1 MWAKEVGAGLDE
13 EKQTF
18 STRFKLGI
26 VLIAGSLICGY
37 TSLVVLGGAAGTG
50 KTGLRN
56 LCLTIW
62 LLTWI
67 PFFAGFA
74 LSGKEGVQ
82 QAKGLIRRQFGE
94 SEWFLALEQF
104 LADRIAGLKERL
116 QRARVLI
123 KEFLLWFFGE

>member
-1 MWAKEVGAGLDE
+1 MWATEVGAGLDE

-37 TSLVVLGGAAGTG
+37 ASLAVLRGAAGTG

-56 LCLTIW
+56 FSLAIW
-62 LLTWI
+62 FLTWI
-67 PFFAGFA
+67 PFLAGFA
-74 LSGKEGVQ
+74 LSGKEGVR
-82 QAKGLIRRQFGE
+82 QAMWLIRRQFGE